1 MLNLTE
7 LEPAALAEQLLA
19 LPLLGAA
26 RREVLRALPRLATAV
41 ALRPDPTLEAHL
53 LALGGALALQ
63 DGRPDAARQLAE
75 AARAYAQAGFE
86 ERAMVLRFQAA
97 RALARAGHPAQAEAR
112 LEALGAPPEGWAAAR
127 AEQQI
132 TAANVLVDEQGGARR
147 ALLEAALAAAPSPGR
162 DHDRLELHLSLAE
175 LHLEGGDATRA
186 RAEVE
191 RAAALAAT
199 HGDNVASCLVDA
211 MLGDLLI
218 EAGLPAEALAPLQR
232 AVEAADAL
240 GDDITLVAQGSVLCA
255 VQLEAADWEGAERSA
270 RRVLGAAERRG
281 NWLGVADGAMSWAT
295 SLVERGAW
303 SAAVAILLRTAR
315 VLRERAHEPSVN
327 LIKARLAELR
337 GRLGP
342 DEFDP
347 LLREISAR
355 V

>member
-1 MLNLTE
+1 MSIVPQP
-7 LEPAALAEQLLA
+7 EPAALAEQLLA

-53 LALGGALALQ
+53 LALGGALAQQ

-75 AARAYAQAGFE
+75 AARAYVQAGLD

-97 RALARAGHPAQAEAR
+97 RALAQAGQPAQAEAR
-112 LEALGAPPEGWAAAR
+112 LEELGEPPLGWAAAR
-127 AEQQI
+127 AERQLCMASLPAEVQ
-132 TAANVLVDEQGGARR
+132 AGERR
-147 ALLEAALAAAPSPGR
+147 ALLEAALALTPSPAR

-191 RAAALAAT
+191 RAAALAGA

-211 MLGDLLI
+211 ILGGLLV
-218 EAGLPAEALAPLQR
+218 EAGLPAEARAPLQR

-240 GDDITLVAQGSVLCA
+240 GDDLTLVAQGSVLCA
-255 VQLEAADWEGAERSA
+255 VELEAGDWEAAERSA

-303 SAAVAILLRTAR
+303 TAAVAILLRTAR

-337 GRLGP
+337 GRVGP
-342 DEFDP
+342 EEFDP
-347 LLREISAR
+347 VLREISGR
-355 V
+355 I